1 MASNFFATKSR
12 SLMRKLTKNYLEVI
26 IMFERI
32 KAYRTLRKSN
42 KFLKGCLVAA
52 NITEDSGMLLQT
64 TMALY
69 MNDFYKKRMWRK
81 RELAVIYNKAAESMF
96 KSIK

>member
-1 MASNFFATKSR
+1 MASNFCRDSNMLLYEETQIN
-12 SLMRKLTKNYLEVI
+12 LLEVI

-52 NITEDSGMLLQT
+52 NITEDSGMLLQA

-81 RELAVIYNKAAESMF
+81 RKLAVIYNKAAESMF

>member
-1 MASNFFATKSR
+1 
-12 SLMRKLTKNYLEVI
+12 
-26 IMFERI
+26 MFERI

-52 NITEDSGMLLQT
+52 NITENSEMYLQA

-69 MNDFYKKRMWRK
+69 MNDFFYFLMWRK
-81 RELAVIYNKAAESMF
+81 RKLAVIYNKAAESIF

>member
-1 MASNFFATKSR
+1 MASNFCRDKITLSYEETQNN
-12 SLMRKLTKNYLEVI
+12 LLEVI

-52 NITEDSGMLLQT
+52 NITENSEMYLQA

-69 MNDFYKKRMWRK
+69 MNDFYKKRM
-81 RELAVIYNKAAESMF
+81 
-96 KSIK
+96 

>member
-1 MASNFFATKSR
+1 
-12 SLMRKLTKNYLEVI
+12 
-26 IMFERI
+26 MFERI

-42 KFLKGCLVAA
+42 KFLKGCLTAA
-52 NITEDSGMLLQT
+52 SITGNSEMLSQA

-69 MNDFYKKRMWRK
+69 MNDFYKKHMWRK
-81 RELAVIYNKAAESMF
+81 RKLAVIYNQAAESMF